1 MSKFRVVL
9 IAIMVILA
17 VLTIQVIIGCSD
29 KGTNPG
35 PDPNPPGP
43 IVDSDND
50 GVPDNSDNCPN
61 TYNPNQTDS
70 DGDGIGD
77 ACESTPP
84 TDSDSD
90 GIPDSRDNCAS
101 TYNPDQKD
109 SDGDGIGDVCDVPS
123 YLTESFQISRIIQCP
138 TWIGGDKEFNGHGP
152 HVTFTATLSVR
163 SAVFID
169 LHVTFYAIE
178 SPTGDG
184 TAAKFDQTWSIYT
197 AKAGYSI
204 DAITTSTY
212 STSAYTDTDHDWDY
226 PSLSGSLVRQLSV
239 IGDTEG
245 PDVGNC
251 TTDDTR
257 FVIDFN
263 QTLVR
268 LKKT

>member
-1 MSKFRVVL
+1 MNKFRVFL
-9 IAIMVILA
+9 IAVTVILA
-17 VLTIQVIIGCSD
+17 VLTIQMIIGCSGSGG
-29 KGTNPG
+29 GTG
-35 PDPNPPGP
+35 P
-43 IVDSDND
+43 VADSDAD
-50 GVPDNSDNCPN
+50 GVADKSDNCMNTPN
-61 TYNPNQTDS
+61 ADQKDS
-70 DGDGIGD
+70 NGNGIGD
-77 ACESTPP
+77 ACESTPPP

-90 GIPDSRDNCAS
+90 GIPDSRDNCAG

-109 SDGDGIGDVCDVPS
+109 SDGDGIGDACDVPS
-123 YLTESFQISRIIQCP
+123 YLTESFLISRIIQCP

-152 HVTFTATLSVR
+152 RVTFTATLSVR
-163 SAVFID
+163 SSVFID

-178 SPTGDG
+178 SPIGDG

-212 STSAYTDTDHDWDY
+212 TTSAYTDTDHDWGY
-226 PSLSGSLVRQLSV
+226 PALNGPLVRQLSV
-239 IGDTEG
+239 IGDTDG

-263 QTLVR
+263 QTQVR